1 LASNNPHIIVDEQ
14 SKTPVKKDTFTD
26 DDLTII
32 ETEFQDKIEVIP
44 RRYEDEIKTREY
56 VGYIVLSNNVILI
69 KPKIPGIGFL
79 NMLRY
84 ALELPELGK
93 EHPELTKG
101 ENYYDILVRFV
112 FLELEKIL
120 QRGLYT
126 GYKNY
131 EDNLTCVRGKIL
143 FKEHLIVNHN
153 INDKMYCS
161 FSEVSSDIIENRIIK
176 YTLFY
181 LSHCYFQE
189 DTIDAQLIRYYKR
202 LDEVNLVSI
211 TGDCFK
217 SIEYTP
223 LNQHY
228 RPILTLCE
236 LLLRDS
242 ALDEEIGEKTSISF
256 LINMN
261 KLFEEF
267 VGNLLEK
274 RLYEYQV
281 ELQKTE
287 HPEKSGEGL
296 IIKLDIMISHNS
308 IPLFIIDTKYQKMS
322 GTPEASHLE
331 QLSYYSNT
339 THIKNC
345 ALVYVGKSQT
355 RRYDL
360 KEDIAIHIV
369 SFDMA
374 AQNQVEF
381 KSKCDEFINEIREI
395 LDSLINKN

>member
-1 LASNNPHIIVDEQ
+1 M
-14 SKTPVKKDTFTD
+14 
-26 DDLTII
+26 
-32 ETEFQDKIEVIP
+32 
-44 RRYEDEIKTREY
+44 
-56 VGYIVLSNNVILI
+56 LSNNVIVI

-93 EHPELTKG
+93 EHPELTEG

-131 EDNLTCVRGKIL
+131 DDNLLCVRGKIL

-161 FSEVSSDIIENRIIK
+161 FSEVSSDITENRIIK

-181 LSHCYFQE
+181 LSHCYFLE

-202 LDEVNLVSI
+202 LGEVNLVSI
-211 TGDCFK
+211 TTDYFK

-228 RPILTLCE
+228 KPILTLCE

-242 ALDEEIGEKTSISF
+242 ALDEEIGQKTSISF

-274 RLYEYQV
+274 RLYEYQI

-296 IIKLDIMISHNS
+296 IIKLDIMISSNGM
-308 IPLFIIDTKYQKMS
+308 PLFIIDTKYQEMS
-322 GTPEASHLE
+322 GRPEASHLE
-331 QLSYYSNT
+331 QLSLYSNT

-355 RRYDL
+355 CRYDL
-360 KEDIAIHIV
+360 KEDIIIHIL
-369 SFDMA
+369 SLDLA
-374 AQNQVEF
+374 AQNQDEF
-381 KSKCDEFINEIREI
+381 NTKCDDLIDEIRKI
-395 LDSLINKN
+395 VQSLNNVN

>member
-1 LASNNPHIIVDEQ
+1 MKKNTFEDDE
-14 SKTPVKKDTFTD
+14 
-26 DDLTII
+26 LTII

-44 RRYEDEIKTREY
+44 RRNEDEIRTRQY
-56 VGYIVLSNNVILI
+56 VGYIVLPNNVIVI
-69 KPKIPGIGFL
+69 RPKIPGIGFL

-93 EHPELTKG
+93 EYPELTTG
-101 ENYYDILVRFV
+101 ENYYDILIRFV

-131 EDNLTCVRGKIL
+131 TDNLICVRGKVL
-143 FKEHLIVNHN
+143 LKEHLALNH
-153 INDKMYCS
+153 ILNDKIYCS
-161 FSEVSSDIIENRIIK
+161 FSEISSDIIENRIIK

-181 LSHCYFQE
+181 LSHCRFLE
-189 DTIDAQLIRYYKR
+189 DTIETQLIRYYKR
-202 LDEVNLVSI
+202 LDEITLVPIS
-211 TGDCFK
+211 TDYFK

-228 RPILTLCE
+228 KPILTLCE

-242 ALDEEIGEKTSISF
+242 ALDEEIGQKTSISF

-267 VGNLLEK
+267 IGNLLGK
-274 RLYEYQV
+274 KLYEYEV
-281 ELQKTE
+281 DLQKIE

-296 IIKLDIMISHNS
+296 IIKLDILISRNG
-308 IPLFIIDTKYQKMS
+308 IPLFIIDTKYQETS
-322 GTPEASHLE
+322 GKPEASHLE
-331 QLSYYSNT
+331 QLSLYSNT

-345 ALVYVGKSQT
+345 ALVYAGKSET

-360 KEDIAIHIV
+360 KEDIAIHIL
-369 SFDMA
+369 SFDLA
-374 AQNQVEF
+374 AQNQDEF
-381 KSKCDEFINEIREI
+381 RSKCDDFIGQTRRI
-395 LDSLINKN
+395 LDSLNNKD